1 MGKLNRPAVNIA
13 TEPIVI
19 VSKAVANHWSKG
31 PNAAAIRARLSVA
44 ASQRTGEKSGRFGK
58 TKETN
63 PAFSNAGAPKG
74 TVPHNKDKKW
84 EEYLSPEAIA
94 SIIVARTGRVP
105 WNKDLHGYLSP
116 EALANMS
123 REGTTQSEE
132 SKLQTSLTLIE
143 FYKDPEERKKASERM
158 TGVPKPESMRQKTS
172 ERVRGPG
179 NPWYI
184 DGRCSGENYEYPI
197 EFNEHLKECIR
208 ERDGHKCQICDVAEE
223 HLEKKLDVHHID
235 YDKKN
240 CDHGNL
246 ISLCHPCHMKTNV
259 KRKTWISF
267 FKDQQNNANVAFWL
281 SQINPQQVGSGY
293 IPDPYREI
301 QRQQMQ

>member
-13 TEPIVI
+13 MEPIVI

-31 PNAAAIRARLSVA
+31 QNAAEIRARLSVH

-63 PAFSNAGAPKG
+63 PAFSNAGVPKG
-74 TVPHNKDKKW
+74 TVPHNKGKTW

-94 SIIVARTGRVP
+94 SIIAARTGREP

-123 REGTTQSEE
+123 REGTTQLEK

-158 TGVPKPESMRQKTS
+158 AGVPKPEGFGQKVS
-172 ERVRGPG
+172 DRVKGPG

-184 DGRCSGENYEYPI
+184 DGRCSGENYEYPVD
-197 EFNEHLKECIR
+197 FNGRLKELIR
-208 ERDGHKCQICDVAEE
+208 DRDERKCKICSTPEE
-223 HLEKKLDVHHID
+223 ELGQSLDVHHID
-235 YDKKN
+235 YDKEN
-240 CDHGNL
+240 CDPRNL
-246 ISLCHPCHMKTNV
+246 ISLCHSCHMKTNV
-259 KRKTWISF
+259 KRDKWISF
-267 FKDQQNNANVAFWL
+267 FQGPQRIQAFA
-281 SQINPQQVGSGY
+281 ICK
-293 IPDPYREI
+293 
-301 QRQQMQ
+301 